1 MRLARIGLALSLL
14 SAGLL
19 VAAPFGTRLALWSF
33 LAGFALLALSL
44 LLALTGA
51 GLSLAGGLRTGAW
64 ARALPGVGLGLLVV
78 AVPSVFL
85 VSARGAPPIHE
96 ITTDTAD
103 PPAFVAVVPLRASA
117 VNPPEYGGAAVAAQ
131 QATAFP
137 DIQPLVLSDTPAAAY
152 RRALAVAQDAGWEVV
167 AQDEATGRIEAVD
180 TTFWFGFKD
189 DVVVRLRPAASG
201 TRVDVRSKSR
211 VGRGDAGTN
220 ARRVRA
226 FLAAMRQ

>member
-19 VAAPFGTRLALWSF
+19 VAGPLGTRLALWSF
-33 LAGFALLALSL
+33 LVGFALLALSL
-44 LLALTGA
+44 LLGLTGA

-64 ARALPGVGLGLLVV
+64 ARAFPGVGLGLLIV
-78 AVPSVFL
+78 AVPSFFL

-103 PPAFVAVVPLRASA
+103 PPAFVAALLLRASA
-117 VNPPEYGGAAVAAQ
+117 ANPAEYGGAAVAAQ

-137 DIQPLVLSDTPAAAY
+137 DIQPLLLTETPAAAY
-152 RRALAVAQDAGWEVV
+152 RRALAAAQAAGWDVV
-167 AQDEATGRIEAVD
+167 AQDEAAGRIEAVA

-211 VGRGDAGTN
+211 VGLGDAGTN

-226 FLAAMRQ
+226 FLASLQQ